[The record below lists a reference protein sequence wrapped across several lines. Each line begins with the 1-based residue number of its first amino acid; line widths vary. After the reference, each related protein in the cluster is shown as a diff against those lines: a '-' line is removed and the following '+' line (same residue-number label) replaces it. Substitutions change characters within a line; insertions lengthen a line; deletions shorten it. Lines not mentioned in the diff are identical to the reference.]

1 MKIAVVDDIHRDRL
15 CLTNYLESYFHNKN
29 INFEILPY
37 KNGEDFLMD
46 FEAGKFQLV
55 FLDIFMDGINGMD
68 VARSIYQKDRD
79 VSIIF
84 QTNSEEY
91 GAASYSVHA
100 LYYLVKPYTE
110 ENFRCAMELFDC
122 RLPADEPVLSFS
134 SDRLQMSLSYD
145 HICYVDTSARKTVV
159 HTETQ
164 TFCSSSTFQSL
175 TEELQIDPRFL
186 LCRRGVLVNMDKIS
200 RIDEESFLLCN
211 GEQVPI
217 QLRNKLKIKQTYLF
231 YLMERMRTQP

>member
-37 KNGEDFLMD
+37 NNGEDFLND

-68 VARSIYQKDRD
+68 VARNIYQKDRD

-84 QTNSEEY
+84 QSNSEEY

-110 ENFRCAMELFDC
+110 ENFRCAMELFDR

-134 SDRLQMSLSYD
+134 SDACRCRSPMTTSVMWTPQHEKLSYIPKTR
-145 HICYVDTSARKTVV
+145 HSA
-159 HTETQ
+159 
-164 TFCSSSTFQSL
+164 
-175 TEELQIDPRFL
+175 
-186 LCRRGVLVNMDKIS
+186 
-200 RIDEESFLLCN
+200 
-211 GEQVPI
+211 VP
-217 QLRNKLKIKQTYLF
+217 QLF
-231 YLMERMRTQP
+231 SP